1 MKNLSL
7 RNIAK
12 AVNGTLFGADNILEE
27 KEAAGVVIDSRKVKE
42 NYLFI
47 AVKGERV
54 DGHDFIEDVFAK
66 KALCVICEKKPDR
79 NKLDENNSEDIGP
92 YILVESS
99 LQALKDIAA
108 FYREALDIK
117 IVGITGSVGKTST
130 KEFIA
135 SVLEQKFK
143 VLKTEGNFNNE
154 IGVPLTLLNIRDYHE
169 VAVVEMGIS
178 DFGEMHRLSYMAKP
192 DVCVMT
198 NIGLCH
204 LENLGSRDGI
214 LKAKSEIFDFAS
226 ENCYAVLN
234 KDDDKLST
242 IPQNH
247 AAYGDSKKAIK
258 YIFYGMQKEN
268 GKGDVY
274 AKDIKTNGI
283 YGTESTICFTR
294 NDNTVEKIEVSF
306 SLPGRHMVYN
316 AMAAIAVGSLF
327 DMDGEDMK
335 RGIENIKSVGSRLN
349 IVETGKYTVIDDCYN
364 ANPVSMK
371 SSIDVLDSA
380 DTRKVA
386 ILGDMFELGTDE
398 KRLHYEVGAY
408 LGKKMIDTVLF
419 VGALSENMYQ
429 GLKDSG
435 KEIECYYYNTVED
448 LLMFLDLM
456 IKQRDTIL
464 VKASHAMHFER
475 IVERLREL

>member
-1 MKNLSL
+1 M
-7 RNIAK
+7 
-12 AVNGTLFGADNILEE
+12 
-27 KEAAGVVIDSRKVKE
+27 
-42 NYLFI
+42 
-47 AVKGERV
+47 
-54 DGHDFIEDVFAK
+54 
-66 KALCVICEKKPDR
+66 
-79 NKLDENNSEDIGP
+79 
-92 YILVESS
+92 
-99 LQALKDIAA
+99 
-108 FYREALDIK
+108 
-117 IVGITGSVGKTST
+117 
-130 KEFIA
+130 
-135 SVLEQKFK
+135 
-143 VLKTEGNFNNE
+143 
-154 IGVPLTLLNIRDYHE
+154 PLTLLSIRDYHE

-178 DFGEMHRLSYMAKP
+178 DFGEMHRLSYMVKP

-214 LKAKSEIFDFAS
+214 LKAKSEIFDFAT

-242 IPQNH
+242 IPENH
-247 AAYGDSKKAIK
+247 AAYDCLNKVKK
-258 YIFYGMQKEN
+258 YIFYGMQKGEN
-268 GKGDVY
+268 KGDVF
-274 AKDIKTNGI
+274 AENIKTNGI

-294 NDNTVEKIEVSF
+294 VNGTAEKIEVSF

-327 DMDGEDMK
+327 DMNSKDMK

-386 ILGDMFELGTDE
+386 ILGDMFELGADE
-398 KRLHYEVGAY
+398 KKLHYGVGAY
-408 LGKKMIDTVLF
+408 LGEKMIDTAFL
-419 VGALSENMYQ
+419 VGTLSENIYQ
-429 GLKDSG
+429 GLKDSN
-435 KEIECYYYNTVED
+435 KNMECYYYNTVED

-456 IKQRDTIL
+456 VKQGDTIL

>member
-7 RNIAK
+7 GNIAK
-12 AVNGTLFGADNILEE
+12 AVNGTLFGADSFSEAA
-27 KEAAGVVIDSRKVKE
+27 EAAGVVIDSRKVEEK
-42 NYLFI
+42 YLFI

-66 KALCVICEKKPDR
+66 KALCVICEKKPDDKS
-79 NKLDENNSEDIGP
+79 NGMGP

-108 FYREALDIK
+108 FYRESLDIK

-135 SVLEQKFK
+135 SVLEQNFR

-154 IGVPLTLLNIRDYHE
+154 IGVPLTLLSIRDYHE

-178 DFGEMHRLSYMAKP
+178 DFGEMHRLSYMVKP

-214 LKAKSEIFDFAS
+214 LKAKSEIFDFAT

-242 IPQNH
+242 IPENH
-247 AAYGDSKKAIK
+247 VAYDCLNKVKK
-258 YIFYGMQKEN
+258 YIFYGMQKGEN
-268 GKGDVY
+268 KGDVF
-274 AKDIKTNGI
+274 AENIKTNGI

-294 NDNTVEKIEVSF
+294 VNGTAEKIEVSF

-327 DMDGEDMK
+327 DMNSKDMK

-371 SSIDVLDSA
+371 TSIDVLARA

-386 ILGDMFELGTDE
+386 ILGDMFELGADE
-398 KRLHYEVGAY
+398 KKLHYGVGAY
-408 LGKKMIDTVLF
+408 LGEKMIDTAFL
-419 VGALSENMYQ
+419 VGTLSENIYQ
-429 GLKDSG
+429 GLKDSN
-435 KEIECYYYNTVED
+435 KNMECYYYNTVED

-456 IKQRDTIL
+456 VKQGDTIL

>member
-7 RNIAK
+7 GNIAK
-12 AVNGTLFGADNILEE
+12 AVNGTLFGADSFSEAA
-27 KEAAGVVIDSRKVKE
+27 EAAGVVIDSRKVEE

-66 KALCVICEKKPDR
+66 KALCVICEKKPDDKS
-79 NKLDENNSEDIGP
+79 NGMGP

-108 FYREALDIK
+108 FYRESLDIK
-117 IVGITGSVGKTST
+117 IVGITGSVGKTIT

-135 SVLEQKFK
+135 SVLEQNFR
-143 VLKTEGNFNNE
+143 VLQPEGNFNNE
-154 IGVPLTLLNIRDYHE
+154 IGVPLTLLSIRDYHE

-178 DFGEMHRLSYMAKP
+178 DFGEMHRLSYMVKP

-214 LKAKSEIFDFAS
+214 LKAKSEIFDFAT

-242 IPQNH
+242 IPENH
-247 AAYGDSKKAIK
+247 AAYDCLNKVKK
-258 YIFYGMQKEN
+258 YIFYGMQKGEN
-268 GKGDVY
+268 KGDVF
-274 AKDIKTNGI
+274 AENIKTNGI

-294 NDNTVEKIEVSF
+294 VNGTAEKIEVSF

-327 DMDGEDMK
+327 DMNSKDMK

-386 ILGDMFELGTDE
+386 ILGDMFELGADE
-398 KRLHYEVGAY
+398 KKLHYGVGAY
-408 LGKKMIDTVLF
+408 LGEKMIDTAFL
-419 VGALSENMYQ
+419 VGTLSENIYQ
-429 GLKDSG
+429 GLKDSN
-435 KEIECYYYNTVED
+435 KNMECYYYNTVED

-456 IKQRDTIL
+456 VKQGDTIL

>member
-1 MKNLSL
+1 M
-7 RNIAK
+7 
-12 AVNGTLFGADNILEE
+12 
-27 KEAAGVVIDSRKVKE
+27 
-42 NYLFI
+42 
-47 AVKGERV
+47 
-54 DGHDFIEDVFAK
+54 
-66 KALCVICEKKPDR
+66 CVICEKKPDDKS
-79 NKLDENNSEDIGP
+79 NGMGP

-108 FYREALDIK
+108 FYRESLDIK

-135 SVLEQKFK
+135 SVLEQNFR

-154 IGVPLTLLNIRDYHE
+154 IGVPLTLLSIRDYHE

-178 DFGEMHRLSYMAKP
+178 DFGEMHRLSYMVKP

-214 LKAKSEIFDFAS
+214 LKAKSEIFDFAT

-242 IPQNH
+242 IPENH
-247 AAYGDSKKAIK
+247 AAYDCLNKVKK
-258 YIFYGMQKEN
+258 YIFYGMQKGEN
-268 GKGDVY
+268 KGDVF
-274 AKDIKTNGI
+274 AENIKTNGI

-294 NDNTVEKIEVSF
+294 VNGTVEKIEVSF

-327 DMDGEDMK
+327 DMNSKDMK

-386 ILGDMFELGTDE
+386 ILGDMFELGADE
-398 KRLHYEVGAY
+398 KKLHYGVGAY
-408 LGKKMIDTVLF
+408 LGEKMIDTAFL
-419 VGALSENMYQ
+419 VGTLSENMYQ
-429 GLKDSG
+429 GLKDSN
-435 KEIECYYYNTVED
+435 KNMECYYYNTVED

-456 IKQRDTIL
+456 VKQGDTIL

-475 IVERLREL
+475 IAERLREL

>member
-7 RNIAK
+7 GNIAK
-12 AVNGTLFGADNILEE
+12 AVNGTLFGADSFSEAA
-27 KEAAGVVIDSRKVKE
+27 EAAGVVIDSRKVEE

-54 DGHDFIEDVFAK
+54 DGHNFIEDVFAK
-66 KALCVICEKKPDR
+66 KALCVICEKKPDDKS
-79 NKLDENNSEDIGP
+79 NGMGS

-108 FYREALDIK
+108 FYRESLDIK

-135 SVLEQKFK
+135 SVLEQNFR

-154 IGVPLTLLNIRDYHE
+154 IGVPLTLLSIRDYHE

-178 DFGEMHRLSYMAKP
+178 DFGEMHRLSYMVKP

-214 LKAKSEIFDFAS
+214 LKAKSEIFDFAT

-242 IPQNH
+242 IPENH
-247 AAYGDSKKAIK
+247 AAYDCLNKVKK
-258 YIFYGMQKEN
+258 YIFYGMQKGEN
-268 GKGDVY
+268 KGDVF
-274 AKDIKTNGI
+274 AENIKTNGI

-294 NDNTVEKIEVSF
+294 VNGTAEKIEVSF

-327 DMDGEDMK
+327 DMNSKDMK

-386 ILGDMFELGTDE
+386 ILGDMFELGADE
-398 KRLHYEVGAY
+398 KKLHYGVGAY
-408 LGKKMIDTVLF
+408 LGEKMIDTAFL
-419 VGALSENMYQ
+419 VGTLSENIYQ
-429 GLKDSG
+429 GLKDSN
-435 KEIECYYYNTVED
+435 KNMECYYYNTVED

-456 IKQRDTIL
+456 VKQGDTIL

>member
-7 RNIAK
+7 GNIAK
-12 AVNGTLFGADNILEE
+12 AVNGTLFGADSFS
-27 KEAAGVVIDSRKVKE
+27 EAAEVAGVVIDSRKVEE

-66 KALCVICEKKPDR
+66 KALCVICEKKPN
-79 NKLDENNSEDIGP
+79 NKSNGMGP

-108 FYREALDIK
+108 FYRESLDIK

-135 SVLEQKFK
+135 SVLEQNFR

-154 IGVPLTLLNIRDYHE
+154 IGVPLTLLSIRDYHE

-178 DFGEMHRLSYMAKP
+178 DFGEMHRLSYMVKP

-198 NIGLCH
+198 NIGLSH

-214 LKAKSEIFDFAS
+214 LKAKSEIFDFAT

-242 IPQNH
+242 IPENH
-247 AAYGDSKKAIK
+247 AAYDCLNKVKK
-258 YIFYGMQKEN
+258 YIFYGMQKGEN
-268 GKGDVY
+268 KGDVF
-274 AKDIKTNGI
+274 AENIKTNGI

-294 NDNTVEKIEVSF
+294 VNGTAEKIEVSF

-327 DMDGEDMK
+327 DMNSKDMK

-386 ILGDMFELGTDE
+386 ILGDMFELGADE
-398 KRLHYEVGAY
+398 KKLHYGVGAY
-408 LGKKMIDTVLF
+408 LGEKMIDTAFL
-419 VGALSENMYQ
+419 VGTLSENIYQ
-429 GLKDSG
+429 GLKDSN
-435 KEIECYYYNTVED
+435 KNMECYYYNTVED

-456 IKQRDTIL
+456 VKQGDTIL

>member
-7 RNIAK
+7 GNIAK
-12 AVNGTLFGADNILEE
+12 AVNGTLFGADNVTEE

-42 NYLFI
+42 DYLFI

-66 KALCVICEKKPDR
+66 KALCVISEKK
-79 NKLDENNSEDIGP
+79 LDMGKSERIRP

-108 FYREALDIK
+108 FYRESLDIK

-135 SVLEQKFK
+135 SVLSQKFN

-154 IGVPLTLLNIRDYHE
+154 IGVPLTLLSIRDYHE
-169 VAVVEMGIS
+169 IAVVEMGIS

-192 DVCVMT
+192 DICVMT

-214 LKAKSEIFDFAS
+214 LKAKSEIFDFAA

-234 KDDDKLST
+234 KDDDKLSM
-242 IPQNH
+242 IQEH
-247 AAYGDSKKAIK
+247 KGRKVV
-258 YIFYGMQKEN
+258 FYGMAN
-268 GKGDVY
+268 GDVY
-274 AKDIKTNGI
+274 AEHIKTNGV
-283 YGTESTICFTR
+283 YGTESTICFNRSDGRT
-294 NDNTVEKIEVSF
+294 EKIEVSF
-306 SLPGRHMVYN
+306 GLPGRHMVYN
-316 AMAAIAVGSLF
+316 AMAAIAVGSLLG
-327 DMDGEDMK
+327 MDSEDMK
-335 RGIENIKSVGSRLN
+335 RGIETIKSVGGRLN

-386 ILGDMFELGTDE
+386 ILGDMFELGANE
-398 KRLHYEVGAY
+398 KKLHYEVGAY
-408 LGKKMIDTVLF
+408 LGEKSVDAVFF

-429 GLKDSG
+429 GLKDSNQNM
-435 KEIECYYYNTVED
+435 ECYYYNTLED

-456 IKQRDTIL
+456 IKEGDTIL
-464 VKASHAMHFER
+464 VKASHAMHFEK
-475 IVERLREL
+475 IVEKLKE

>member
-12 AVNGTLFGADNILEE
+12 AVNGTLFGADSATQE
-27 KEAAGVVIDSRKVKE
+27 KEAAGVVIDSRKVE
-42 NYLFI
+42 EDYLFI

-66 KALCVICEKKPDR
+66 KALCVISEKK
-79 NKLDENNSEDIGP
+79 LDIEKSDGNRP

-99 LQALKDIAA
+99 LQALKCIAA
-108 FYREALDIK
+108 FYRESLDIK

-135 SVLEQKFK
+135 SVLSQKFK

-154 IGVPLTLLNIRDYHE
+154 IGVPLTLLNIRDCHE
-169 VAVVEMGIS
+169 IAVVEMGIS

-192 DVCVMT
+192 DICVMT

-214 LKAKSEIFDFAS
+214 LKAKSEIFDFAV

-242 IPQNH
+242 IEENK
-247 AAYGDSKKAIK
+247 DRKI
-258 YIFYGMQKEN
+258 IFYGMTN
-268 GKGDVY
+268 GNVY
-274 AKDIKTNGI
+274 AENIKTDGI

-294 NDNTVEKIEVSF
+294 SDGRIEKIEVSF
-306 SLPGRHMVYN
+306 GLPGRHMVYN

-327 DMDGEDMK
+327 DMDSEDMK
-335 RGIENIKSVGSRLN
+335 RGIETIKSVGGRLN

-386 ILGDMFELGTDE
+386 VLGDMFELGTNE
-398 KRLHYEVGAY
+398 GKLHYEVGSY
-408 LGKKMIDTVLF
+408 LGEKGIDAAFF

-429 GLKDSG
+429 GLKDRNQNM
-435 KEIECYYYNTVED
+435 ECYYYNTVED

-456 IKQRDTIL
+456 VKEGDTIL
-464 VKASHAMHFER
+464 VKASHAMHFEK
-475 IVERLREL
+475 IVEELKK

>member
-7 RNIAK
+7 GNIAK
-12 AVNGTLFGADNILEE
+12 AVNGTLFGADSFSEAA
-27 KEAAGVVIDSRKVKE
+27 EAAGVVIDSRKVEE

-66 KALCVICEKKPDR
+66 KALCVICEKKPDDKS
-79 NKLDENNSEDIGP
+79 NGMGP

-108 FYREALDIK
+108 FYRESLDIK

-135 SVLEQKFK
+135 SVLEQNFR

-154 IGVPLTLLNIRDYHE
+154 IGVPLTLLSIRDYHE

-178 DFGEMHRLSYMAKP
+178 DFGEMHRLSYMVKP

-214 LKAKSEIFDFAS
+214 LKAKSEIFDFAT

-234 KDDDKLST
+234 KDDKLST
-242 IPQNH
+242 IPENH
-247 AAYGDSKKAIK
+247 AAYDCLNKVKK
-258 YIFYGMQKEN
+258 YIFYGMQKGEN
-268 GKGDVY
+268 KGDVF
-274 AKDIKTNGI
+274 AENIKTNGI

-294 NDNTVEKIEVSF
+294 VNGTAEKIEVSF

-327 DMDGEDMK
+327 DMNSKDMK

-386 ILGDMFELGTDE
+386 ILGDMFELGADE
-398 KRLHYEVGAY
+398 KKLHYGVGAY
-408 LGKKMIDTVLF
+408 LGEKMIDTAFL
-419 VGALSENMYQ
+419 VGTLSENIYQ
-429 GLKDSG
+429 GLKDSN
-435 KEIECYYYNTVED
+435 KNMECYYYNTVED

-456 IKQRDTIL
+456 VKQGDTIL

>member
-7 RNIAK
+7 GNIAK
-12 AVNGTLFGADNILEE
+12 AVNGTLFGADSFLEA
-27 KEAAGVVIDSRKVKE
+27 KEIAGVVIDSRKVE
-42 NYLFI
+42 EDYLFI

-54 DGHDFIEDVFAK
+54 DGHDFIENVFTK
-66 KALCVICEKKPDR
+66 KALCVICEKKPNI
-79 NKLDENNSEDIGP
+79 NKSSINKSNGTGP

-108 FYREALDIK
+108 FYRKSLDIK

-135 SVLEQKFK
+135 SVLAQKFK

-154 IGVPLTLLNIRDYHE
+154 IGVPLTLLNIRDSHE

-178 DFGEMHRLSYMAKP
+178 DFGEMHRLSYMVKP

-214 LKAKSEIFDFAS
+214 LKAKSEIFDFAA

-247 AAYGDSKKAIK
+247 TAHSSLHKIKK
-258 YIFYGMQKEN
+258 YVFYGMQKGEN
-268 GKGDVY
+268 KEEVY
-274 AKDIKTNGI
+274 AENIKTNGI
-283 YGTESTICFTR
+283 YGTESTICFTH
-294 NDNTVEKIEVSF
+294 DDGTTEKLEVNF

-327 DMDGEDMK
+327 DMSSEDMK
-335 RGIENIKSVGSRLN
+335 RGIEKIKSVGSRLN

-386 ILGDMFELGTDE
+386 ILGDMFELGADE
-398 KRLHYEVGAY
+398 KKLHYEVGVY
-408 LGKKMIDTVLF
+408 LGKKMIDTAFF
-419 VGALSENMYQ
+419 VGTLSENIYQ
-429 GLKDSG
+429 GLKESNQ
-435 KEIECYYYNTVED
+435 KMECYYYNTIED

-456 IKQRDTIL
+456 IKQGDTIL

-475 IVERLREL
+475 IVKRLQEL

>member
-7 RNIAK
+7 GNIAK
-12 AVNGTLFGADNILEE
+12 AVNGTLFGADSFSEAA
-27 KEAAGVVIDSRKVKE
+27 EAAGVVIDSRKVEE

-66 KALCVICEKKPDR
+66 KALCVICEKKPDDKS
-79 NKLDENNSEDIGP
+79 NGMGP

-108 FYREALDIK
+108 FYRESLDIK

-135 SVLEQKFK
+135 SVLEQNFR

-154 IGVPLTLLNIRDYHE
+154 IGVPLTLLSIRDYHE

-178 DFGEMHRLSYMAKP
+178 DFGEMHRLSYMVKP

-214 LKAKSEIFDFAS
+214 LKAKSEIFDFAT

-242 IPQNH
+242 IPENH
-247 AAYGDSKKAIK
+247 AAYDCLNKVKK
-258 YIFYGMQKEN
+258 YIFYGMQKGEN
-268 GKGDVY
+268 KGDVF
-274 AKDIKTNGI
+274 AENIKTNGI

-294 NDNTVEKIEVSF
+294 VNGD
-306 SLPGRHMVYN
+306 R
-316 AMAAIAVGSLF
+316 
-327 DMDGEDMK
+327 
-335 RGIENIKSVGSRLN
+335 KSV
-349 IVETGKYTVIDDCYN
+349 V
-364 ANPVSMK
+364 
-371 SSIDVLDSA
+371 
-380 DTRKVA
+380 
-386 ILGDMFELGTDE
+386 
-398 KRLHYEVGAY
+398 
-408 LGKKMIDTVLF
+408 
-419 VGALSENMYQ
+419 
-429 GLKDSG
+429 
-435 KEIECYYYNTVED
+435 
-448 LLMFLDLM
+448 
-456 IKQRDTIL
+456 
-464 VKASHAMHFER
+464 
-475 IVERLREL
+475 